1 VQPWRRV
8 TSAICGWIAA
18 IFLVA
23 IMMLTVSDVV
33 MRSFFNLP
41 IRGIYELV
49 ELLLAWTFFM
59 ALPAVYLRDDH
70 ILVNVIDEYAPNAV
84 PWLNRFADL
93 LAVLVLGLI
102 VWQGFI
108 AARDSYEFHDVT
120 SDLAMPQTLHWAAL
134 LIGVTATCI
143 AALLVAVFGD
153 QKK

>member
-1 VQPWRRV
+1 MQPWRRV

-33 MRSFFNLP
+33 LRSFFNLP

-49 ELLLAWTFFM
+49 ELLLVWTFFM

-143 AALLVAVFGD
+143 AALMVAVFGD

>member
-33 MRSFFNLP
+33 LRSFFNLP

-143 AALLVAVFGD
+143 AALMVAVFGD

>member
-1 VQPWRRV
+1 MQPWRRV

-33 MRSFFNLP
+33 LRSFFNLP

-143 AALLVAVFGD
+143 AALMVAVFGD